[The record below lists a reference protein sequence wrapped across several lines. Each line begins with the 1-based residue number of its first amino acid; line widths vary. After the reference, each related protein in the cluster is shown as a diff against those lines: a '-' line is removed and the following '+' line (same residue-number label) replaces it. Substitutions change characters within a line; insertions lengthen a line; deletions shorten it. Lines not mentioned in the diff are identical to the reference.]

1 MKYKVILGN
10 IDNMIIIYYK
20 CLHLACLTI
29 NCQPYYCIDII
40 HMHCG
45 PRGKPFAASTMRK
58 GTPWSA
64 LIHGSSAIASAF
76 RTANCTATIVVH
88 INTIARI
95 RRYKLQTCTNSM
107 IYFEEHHPWR
117 HLKQQLLV
125 QVSRFNPCSLRV
137 TYLTCWTLR
146 FALSLPPSKCSE
158 AAKKCWPNLARC
170 LAFGLK
176 DFHPKLL

>member
-1 MKYKVILGN
+1 MSWNLVKYKVILGN
-10 IDNMIIIYYK
+10 IDSMIIIYN
-20 CLHLACLTI
+20 I
-29 NCQPYYCIDII
+29 NVCTWHVLQSIVNHIMHI
-40 HMHCG
+40 HCG

-58 GTPWSA
+58 GTPWSD

-88 INTIARI
+88 IKTTARI
-95 RRYKLQTCTNSM
+95 RRYKHSENSM

-146 FALSLPPSKCSE
+146 FALSLPPSKCS
-158 AAKKCWPNLARC
+158 AAKKCWPDLARC